1 MLSKNKKF
9 VQKFNFADNS
19 SLYEEKNDIKTF
31 NSIFKEDDI
40 LQMYLKNIGKIKLI
54 SFKEEKNLGK
64 IIKEGNEK
72 ERKKA
77 KEKLIESNLRLV
89 VSIAKRYIGHGVAFM
104 DLVQEGSIGL
114 IKACEKYDY
123 AKNFKFSTYA
133 TWWIKQTII
142 RAISNHSRIIR
153 IPIHMS
159 DNIRKYKK
167 ILEKISKT
175 SNKELSD
182 TEIAKKMKISE
193 KKIQKI
199 KQAILREP
207 ISLDTPVSEDLIIE
221 DYVADKIENS
231 PEEKFSKNFI
241 SYDIDK
247 ILNFLDEREQKIIL
261 HRFGIKNHKSKTL
274 EQIGKI
280 LGFSKER
287 IRQLETKAIN
297 KLQNQKE
304 LKEFKTFI
312 SDY

>member
-133 TWWIKQTII
+133 TWWIRTMIFQM
-142 RAISNHSRIIR
+142 H
-153 IPIHMS
+153 
-159 DNIRKYKK
+159 
-167 ILEKISKT
+167 
-175 SNKELSD
+175 
-182 TEIAKKMKISE
+182 
-193 KKIQKI
+193 
-199 KQAILREP
+199 
-207 ISLDTPVSEDLIIE
+207 
-221 DYVADKIENS
+221 
-231 PEEKFSKNFI
+231 
-241 SYDIDK
+241 
-247 ILNFLDEREQKIIL
+247 
-261 HRFGIKNHKSKTL
+261 
-274 EQIGKI
+274 
-280 LGFSKER
+280 
-287 IRQLETKAIN
+287 
-297 KLQNQKE
+297 
-304 LKEFKTFI
+304 
-312 SDY
+312 